1 MKLLTDDENFRE
13 YLMGIEEHLL
23 CDSAKEYIPS
33 QIKRRSLKDCAEYLS
48 DFIIDNYSGSNI
60 DINGSDELKEHQ
72 VRSFIDE
79 LSRSMINSLY
89 SSYMESYS
97 VIEDLMILNEHNR
110 LELIY
115 NLTSYSLE
123 YLELINREV
132 LN

>member
-13 YLMGIEEHLL
+13 YLMGIEEHLI
-23 CDSAKEYIPS
+23 CDAAKEYIPS
-33 QIKRRSLKDCAEYLS
+33 QMKRRSLKDCAEYLS
-48 DFIIDNYSGSNI
+48 DFIIDNYGGSNI
-60 DINGSDELKEHQ
+60 DAKGPNELREHQ
-72 VRSFIDE
+72 VKLFIDE
-79 LSRSMINSLY
+79 LSRGMINSLY
-89 SSYMESYS
+89 HSYMESYA

-115 NLTSYSLE
+115 NLTPYSFE

>member
-60 DINGSDELKEHQ
+60 DASGPNELKELQ
-72 VRSFIDE
+72 VKLFIDE
-79 LSRSMINSLY
+79 LSRGMINSLY
-89 SSYMESYS
+89 HSYMESYA

-110 LELIY
+110 IELIY
-115 NLTSYSLE
+115 NLTPYSLE

>member
-13 YLMGIEEHLL
+13 HLMGVEEYLL
-23 CDSAKEYIPS
+23 CDVAKEYIPS

-79 LSRSMINSLY
+79 LSRSMINSFY

>member
-97 VIEDLMILNEHNR
+97 VIEDLLILNEHNR

>member
-1 MKLLTDDENFRE
+1 MRLLTDDENFRE

>member
-115 NLTSYSLE
+115 NLTSYSPE

>member
-60 DINGSDELKEHQ
+60 DINGSDELTEHQ

>member
-13 YLMGIEEHLL
+13 YLMGIKEHLL
-23 CDSAKEYIPS
+23 CDAAKEYIPS

-48 DFIIDNYSGSNI
+48 EFIIDNYNGSNI
-60 DINGSDELKEHQ
+60 DINGSDELREYQ

-115 NLTSYSLE
+115 NLTPYSLE

>member
-97 VIEDLMILNEHNR
+97 VIEDLIILNEHNR

>member
-13 YLMGIEEHLL
+13 YLMGFEEHLL
-23 CDSAKEYIPS
+23 FDAAKEYIPS

-79 LSRSMINSLY
+79 LSRSMINSFY